1 MKETIKQQMSL
12 ETYKDKVRKELVR
25 LVGEKEAESLMKS
38 YEKELSYP
46 YQKNYSPEAVSAGII
61 SGLI

>member
-1 MKETIKQQMSL
+1 MKKAIKQQMSL
-12 ETYKDKVRKELVR
+12 ETYKKKVKECLIKS
-25 LVGEKEAESLMKS
+25 LGEKEANSLMTS